1 MTQIWNPASDFPD
14 HPLHIL
20 EGRAV
25 GDGVFLAVE
34 IGKRNRVGSTNF
46 RVLLN
51 STTLGM
57 SEVPVLIGLQNS
69 GEFPGFNWVEV
80 TSFNS
85 SIGFADGTV
94 EIPDSIDLNIIR
106 TLSELVPSGGHMMIE
121 YDSTA
126 RRNTARALALKVPPI
141 ITPLGSMMFSVGC
154 GVAFKDWYISEGGR
168 EGPRKLQGFKAVD
181 FEHEQTRY
189 REALASIEKCME
201 TFAELDWDIQI
212 AIRPLVDAASLWIR
226 STLQNQ

>member
-1 MTQIWNPASDFPD
+1 MARIWSAVNSFPD

-20 EGRAV
+20 EGREV

-46 RVLLN
+46 RVFLN

-69 GEFPGFNWVEV
+69 GKFPGFNWVEV
-80 TSFNS
+80 TSFNY
-85 SIGFADGTV
+85 SIEFAKGVV

-106 TLSELVPSGGHMMIE
+106 TLSELVPTGGHMMIE
-121 YDSTA
+121 YDSLA
-126 RRNTARALALKVPPI
+126 RRNTARALASKVPPI

-181 FEHEQTRY
+181 SEHEQKRY
-189 REALASIEKCME
+189 REALVSIEKCME
-201 TFAELDWDIQI
+201 TFAELDWDIQM
-212 AIRPLVDAASLWIR
+212 AIKPLVDAARLWIS

>member
-1 MTQIWNPASDFPD
+1 
-14 HPLHIL
+14 
-20 EGRAV
+20 
-25 GDGVFLAVE
+25 
-34 IGKRNRVGSTNF
+34 
-46 RVLLN
+46 
-51 STTLGM
+51 
-57 SEVPVLIGLQNS
+57 
-69 GEFPGFNWVEV
+69 
-80 TSFNS
+80 
-85 SIGFADGTV
+85 
-94 EIPDSIDLNIIR
+94 
-106 TLSELVPSGGHMMIE
+106 MIE

-181 FEHEQTRY
+181 FEHVQARY

>member
-1 MTQIWNPASDFPD
+1 MTQIWNPVSDFPD
-14 HPLHIL
+14 HPLYIL

-46 RVLLN
+46 RLFLN

-69 GEFPGFNWVEV
+69 GKFPGFNWVEV

-85 SIGFADGTV
+85 SIGFANGTV
-94 EIPDSIDLNIIR
+94 KIPDSIDLNIIR

-121 YDSTA
+121 YDSLA
-126 RRNTARALALKVPPI
+126 RRNTARALASK
-141 ITPLGSMMFSVGC
+141 
-154 GVAFKDWYISEGGR
+154 GGR
-168 EGPRKLQGFKAVD
+168 EGLRKLQGFKAVD
-181 FEHEQTRY
+181 FEHEQARY